1 MPPQLQLPFP
11 TPDLSCSHPQSLHP
25 IPPIHLKCWIIFL
38 ICEAVSTSSNS
49 VPFQLYLYLYI
60 WKLKGRIPLFC
71 LYKAFVSCIPAV
83 SLYVILVPESLL
95 PTTWCCLEKCPN
107 CPTMECCVLFNLA
120 ATTQMSP
127 FSTLKEVNV
136 TDELEFLFLLNWY
149 KNSHMGTVVILL
161 DKCRT
166 ND

>member
-1 MPPQLQLPFP
+1 
-11 TPDLSCSHPQSLHP
+11 
-25 IPPIHLKCWIIFL
+25 
-38 ICEAVSTSSNS
+38 
-49 VPFQLYLYLYI
+49 
-60 WKLKGRIPLFC
+60 
-71 LYKAFVSCIPAV
+71 
-83 SLYVILVPESLL
+83 
-95 PTTWCCLEKCPN
+95 
-107 CPTMECCVLFNLA
+107 MEFCVLFNLA